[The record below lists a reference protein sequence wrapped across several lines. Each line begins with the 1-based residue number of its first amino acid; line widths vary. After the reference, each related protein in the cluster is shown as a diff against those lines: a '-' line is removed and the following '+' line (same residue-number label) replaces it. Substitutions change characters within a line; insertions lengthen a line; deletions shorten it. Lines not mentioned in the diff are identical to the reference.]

1 MKAKD
6 LAGMRFGRLTA
17 IEPTKMRDGTYVI
30 WRCKCDCGNE
40 CLASTRVLMAASKK
54 SCGCLK
60 VESNKKN
67 ENAKT
72 GLKEFSKKVHVEGT
86 QINAIAK
93 PQTIRKNNTS
103 GCTGVYSYKTKN
115 GVTWTAK
122 IKFKR
127 KSYHLGTFETYE
139 EAVQARKEA
148 EKRIYGE
155 FLKWYAD
162 NHQEQWEKLQKK
174 MVKENE

>member
-72 GLKEFSKKVHVEGT
+72 GLKEFSKKVHVDGT
-86 QINAIAK
+86 QINVIAK

-174 MVKENE
+174 W